1 MENNKEVLCGATR
14 IRELPRN
21 VVWEKKMCTTR
32 KEMDRWC
39 NSSTKEGDKV
49 NSPKLAFICVPPP
62 FELVIDVILLLNK
75 RSFLFPLK
83 IPEIVTRNISSPQHL
98 PGHDYLDP
106 SYLYYILKE
115 DFLISDYFLKICGKN
130 LRICCVWWLNKKYF
144 TTLVIFLCF
153 CASLP

>member
-32 KEMDRWC
+32 KEMSRWC

-62 FELVIDVILLLNK
+62 FELVVDVILQLNK
-75 RSFLFPLK
+75 RSFLFSPQD
-83 IPEIVTRNISSPQHL
+83 TRNCNEKYFVSTALARPRLLRPFLFI
-98 PGHDYLDP
+98 
-106 SYLYYILKE
+106 LYLKE
-115 DFLISDYFLKICGKN
+115 DFLNSDYFLKICGKN
-130 LRICCVWWLNKKYF
+130 LRICCVWWLN
-144 TTLVIFLCF
+144 
-153 CASLP
+153 